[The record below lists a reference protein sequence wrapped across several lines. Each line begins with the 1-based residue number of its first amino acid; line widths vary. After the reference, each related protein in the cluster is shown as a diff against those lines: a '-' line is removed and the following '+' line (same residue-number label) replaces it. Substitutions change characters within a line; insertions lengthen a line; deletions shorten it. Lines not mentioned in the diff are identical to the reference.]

1 MKDKYKDSPV
11 DGKDATVNK
20 ILMSSKVKHG
30 DKNVKYFTGYV
41 DSHVVKSLPIML
53 PQLNGY
59 IKYFKSGG
67 KNVSFMI
74 TINAVQIKYNDIF
87 DKIRRFMQK
96 EFGSKPDY
104 DDKYIKT
111 KIRIFDG
118 LVHINFHSSEVPQED
133 M

>member
-1 MKDKYKDSPV
+1 
-11 DGKDATVNK
+11 
-20 ILMSSKVKHG
+20 MSSKVKHG

-41 DSHVVKSLPIML
+41 DSDVVKSLSIML

-59 IKYFKSGG
+59 IMYFDSGG

-96 EFGSKPDY
+96 EFDSKPAY

-111 KIRIFDG
+111 KVRISDG
-118 LVHINFHSSEVPQED
+118 LVHVNFHGSEVPQED